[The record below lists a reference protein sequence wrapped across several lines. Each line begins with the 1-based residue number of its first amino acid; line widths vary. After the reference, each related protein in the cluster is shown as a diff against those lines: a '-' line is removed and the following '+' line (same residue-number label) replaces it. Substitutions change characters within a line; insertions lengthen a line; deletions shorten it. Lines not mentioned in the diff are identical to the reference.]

1 MKFLEKDNEWYFRY
15 WESEDGEIG
24 IAVEKMLFNRVRIQV
39 LHKDMGSEYPQWV
52 IEEYPTYKLELVYTL
67 VFEIMKSLEAV
78 EVESGREWWKVF
90 EVLPPRVKKYLEDD
104 HEDDDYVKR
113 RNGILEDIE
122 RIKIKNQS
130 NGK

>member
-52 IEEYPTYKLELVYTL
+52 IEEYPTYKPELVYTL
-67 VFEIMKSLEAV
+67 VFEIMKSLEVV